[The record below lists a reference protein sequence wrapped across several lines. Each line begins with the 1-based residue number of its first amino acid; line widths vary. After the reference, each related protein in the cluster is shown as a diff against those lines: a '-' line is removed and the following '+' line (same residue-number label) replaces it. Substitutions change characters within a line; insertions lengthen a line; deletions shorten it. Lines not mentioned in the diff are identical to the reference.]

1 VIDVY
6 RAGSLRSGMQASPL
20 TLTAIV
26 HSLEERTGRAEIL
39 TCRNVNGDVE
49 STTHHELRIRIGR
62 LANYLDALG
71 VEPGYR
77 VATLLWNTA
86 EHLELYVAVP
96 AMGAVLHTLN
106 PRMKAAQLAFVI
118 DEAGDDV
125 LVCDS
130 EFAELVADVL
140 QLSTRVHTVVFV
152 GEGIPKRVRDAIGRS
167 GRSTASYEEVQSFSS
182 EFAWPQLGEDA
193 PASICYTSGT
203 TGDPKG
209 VVYSH
214 RSIYLHALASCTAN
228 SVGISSRDMVLPL
241 VPMFHVN
248 AWGLPYA
255 ALMAGAGLVL
265 PGRFV
270 RPQTIA
276 ELVSRWGPTVSGAV
290 PTVWTDLLA
299 WLRQHPGYR
308 LESLRRALC
317 GGAAASQALIEAYH
331 AEWGISLT
339 CAWGMTETSPIV
351 AIADPPALEST
362 NLPTNDVGRVGFG
375 SRARVVDER
384 GAALPRD
391 GVAVGELQV
400 SGPWVAGRYLGG
412 RGADSFCRDRHGTEW
427 LRTGDLATIDG
438 DARVVITDR
447 LKDII
452 KSGGEWISSAALE
465 SELCAHPAVAEA
477 AVIGV
482 SHERWDERPVA
493 LVVPEQAHRVSPKEL
508 REWLKD
514 RVPRWWIP
522 ETIISVAA
530 LDRTSTGKTDKRALR
545 ERYRQ
550 GGSHE
555 RGR

>member
-1 VIDVY
+1 MTDV
-6 RAGSLRSGMQASPL
+6 LRSGMQTSPL
-20 TLTAIV
+20 TLTALV
-26 HSLEERTGRAEIL
+26 HSLDERTGRAEIL
-39 TCRNVNGDVE
+39 TCRNINGDVE
-49 STTHHELRIRIGR
+49 TTTHQEMRNRVGR
-62 LANYLDALG
+62 VANYLEALG
-71 VEPGYR
+71 VGPGSR
-77 VATLLWNTA
+77 VATLLWNTV

-130 EFAELVADVL
+130 EFAELVVDVL
-140 QLSTRVHTVVFV
+140 QLSTRVHTVLVV
-152 GEGIPKRVRDAIGRS
+152 GDDVPEAVREAIGRS
-167 GRSTASYEEVQSFSS
+167 GRSLAGYDEIQQFSS
-182 EFAWPQLGEDA
+182 EFAWPQIAEDA
-193 PASICYTSGT
+193 PASVCFTSGT

-214 RSIYLHALASCTAN
+214 RSIYLHALASCSAN
-228 SVGISSRDMVLPL
+228 SVGISSRDIVMPL

-255 ALMAGAGLVL
+255 ALMAGAGLIL
-265 PGRFV
+265 PGRYV

-276 ELVSRWGPTVSGAV
+276 ALVNRWAPTVSGAV

-308 LESLRRALC
+308 LDSLRRAVC
-317 GGAAASQALIEAYH
+317 GGASASTALVEAYH

-339 CAWGMTETSPIV
+339 CAWGMTETSSTV
-351 AIADPPALEST
+351 TIADPPEVGRAT
-362 NLPTNDVGRVGFG
+362 APTNDIGRVGFG
-375 SRARVVDER
+375 SRARVVDES
-384 GAALPRD
+384 GTALPRD
-391 GVAVGELQV
+391 GAAVGELEV
-400 SGPWVAGRYLGG
+400 SGPWIAGRYLGG
-412 RGADSFCRDRHGTEW
+412 RGGDSFHRDSDGTEW

-447 LKDII
+447 LKDVI
-452 KSGGEWISSAALE
+452 KSGGEWISSVALE
-465 SELCAHPAVAEA
+465 SQLSAHPAVAEA

-493 LVVPEQAHRVSPKEL
+493 LVVPAPWHTVSADDL
-508 REWLKD
+508 REWLKS

-522 ETIISVAA
+522 EQVITVAT

-545 ERYRQ
+545 ERYGK
-550 GGSHE
+550 GGSDE
-555 RGR
+555 RGQ

>member
-1 VIDVY
+1 MTEVM
-6 RAGSLRSGMQASPL
+6 RSGMQSSPL
-20 TLTAIV
+20 TLTALV
-26 HSLEERTGRAEIL
+26 HSLDERTARAEIL
-39 TCRNVNGDVE
+39 TCKNINGDVE
-49 STTHHELRIRIGR
+49 TTTHHDLRNRVGR
-62 LANYLDALG
+62 VANYLDALG
-71 VEPGYR
+71 VGPGSR
-77 VATLLWNTA
+77 VATLLWNTV

-130 EFAELVADVL
+130 GFAELVVDVL
-140 QLSTRVHTVVFV
+140 QVSTRVHTVVVV
-152 GEGIPKRVRDAIGRS
+152 GENVPETVRAAIGRS
-167 GRSTASYEEVQSFSS
+167 GRSPAGYEDSQHFSS
-182 EFAWPQLGEDA
+182 EFSWPQIAEDA

-228 SVGISSRDMVLPL
+228 SVGISSRDIVMPL

-276 ELVSRWGPTVSGAV
+276 ELVNRWAPTVSGAV

-308 LESLRRALC
+308 LDSLRRAVC
-317 GGAAASQALIEAYH
+317 GGASASQSLIDAYH
-331 AEWGISLT
+331 AEWGLSLT

-351 AIADPPALEST
+351 TIADPPELGST
-362 NLPTNDVGRVGFG
+362 TIPSNNVGRVGFG
-375 SRARVVDER
+375 SRARVVDES
-384 GAALPRD
+384 GTALPRD
-391 GVAVGELQV
+391 GAAVGELEV
-400 SGPWVAGRYLGG
+400 SGPWIAGGYLGG
-412 RGADSFCRDRHGTEW
+412 RGSDSFRRDSDGTEW
-427 LRTGDLATIDG
+427 LCTADLATIDG

-447 LKDII
+447 LKDVI
-452 KSGGEWISSAALE
+452 KSGGEWISSVALE
-465 SELCAHPAVAEA
+465 SQLSAHPAVAEA

-482 SHERWDERPVA
+482 RHERWDERPVA
-493 LVVPEQAHRVSPKEL
+493 LVVPAPSHSVSPDEL
-508 REWLKD
+508 REWLES

-522 ETIISVAA
+522 EHVITVAA

-545 ERYRQ
+545 ERY
-550 GGSHE
+550 GKGDSDEH
-555 RGR
+555 GR